1 MSLIFAESE
10 KSNKNHAISAYN
22 LFGTDNS
29 VPNELISVPRL
40 IGSRTVFLSDFANQF
55 IWYGDLLMDKLC

>member
-1 MSLIFAESE
+1 MSLIFSESE

-40 IGSRTVFLSDFANQF
+40 IGSRTVFLSDDISLIGLYDMA
-55 IWYGDLLMDKLC
+55 IY